1 MNYYELMVVIHSALE
16 GGRLKDIIHSIT
28 EQLKQHSCD
37 ILYTDVWGKKKLAY
51 FIDKQKYGT
60 YVLIQFKG
68 DGKGNANLLVELEH
82 NPNILTYL
90 ISSISENDI
99 LEQSDDI
106 DDQIPVSEKPPVK
119 EAPAEEAV
127 SEEAPAE
134 EAVSE
139 EAPAEEA
146 VSEEDSAE
154 DVSDDTVKDELDAE
168 NSALKNGDDDGT
180 DK

>member
-37 ILYTDVWGKKKLAY
+37 TLYTDVWGKKKLAY

-99 LEQSDDI
+99 LEQADDI
-106 DDQIPVSEKPPVK
+106 DDQISVSEEPSAK
-119 EAPAEEAV
+119 EAPVEEAAT
-127 SEEAPAE
+127 EEAPVE
-134 EAVSE
+134 EA
-139 EAPAEEA
+139 AT
-146 VSEEDSAE
+146 EEDSAE
-154 DVSDDTVKDELDAE
+154 DASDDTVEKDELDAE